1 MNSMMMKLRIA
12 VVAMTA
18 WLATTAYAQMGIL
31 YDSDSHIS
39 SSLVRSAYQDSRGML
54 WVATNNGLN
63 IYDGYDFYS
72 LYKTHGLNSNVVN
85 HVTEDEG
92 GHIYVCQANSIQV
105 IVNDKLLTVTEDGKT
120 KNCFVSHA
128 IRRKDGTIIYA
139 TSGLGLHRI
148 TGLTTSEQILSS
160 ERALDFT
167 RKLMED
173 KDGRLWAVTE
183 DNGVICIDHNN
194 RLTRYFDNIDLRGI
208 MSDICQDCN
217 GNIYAG
223 CNNHGVY
230 VKRKGE
236 KAFTLIPQTED
247 IPVTSLMPKNNKT
260 LMIGTNGQG
269 LKLLDI
275 QTGTVRNSTFYTY
288 KTNLSRTKVGS
299 ITRDKDGN
307 IWLGLFQKGLFVQMN
322 HKSQF
327 GYIGK
332 KMPQQNLI
340 GDECVMAVHQTADG
354 ILWVGT
360 DGGGLYALN
369 TDGGYRQE
377 KHFAPQGKSNSIPS
391 AVLCIAED
399 ENKRLWIGSYTKGCG
414 WVDTETG
421 EYHRLP
427 WSYGKATAVFEI
439 IADKK
444 GHLWIGTL
452 GDGLKMYDIATG
464 KTVSYKSRG
473 GTKQCLPNDYIMQMR
488 LSRNGKTLYIGTSM
502 GLAALDI
509 PSGSWTKTFGTNLML
524 ENNNVTGIKEDKKGR
539 LWIGG
544 DDSLFMIE
552 RKGKTQITSYTT
564 EQGLPSSSIADIQ
577 EDKTGKLWISTKKGL
592 CCLEPSTGAVTNY
605 YANDGLQSNEFCEGV
620 SLCLSDNRLLFGGMQ
635 GITVFTPED
644 ITPRQQKLDVVL
656 SAMEI
661 GSTIVRA
668 GMKSGNYVI
677 TDTIVAESSRFDLS
691 HQDNTVTLRLST
703 LTFKNQERTMFRY
716 SIDSGK
722 WSSLAEGTN
731 RLTLTHLTPG
741 TYNIR
746 IQATLNGAHSKVK
759 EITIVVH
766 HPWYFSWWAKT
777 IYLLIIIYV
786 CWWLYRNMKARQ
798 QDKLDLQKHIHAEE
812 MNDAKLR
819 FFIDLSHE
827 IRTPMTLITSPLGD
841 LMAEDN
847 DPHRN
852 AIYATIRRNA
862 ERILHIVNQIM
873 DMRKIDKGQMKMQM
887 QETDIVGFINEICS
901 LFAYTA
907 RNKGINLSF
916 MHDGIDKLSAWVDR
930 TALDKV
936 MMNLL
941 SNAMKYTP
949 NGKNVVIGLEHDSK
963 NMRIYVSNDGQQI
976 PEDQLEKIFM
986 RFYQAK
992 GSNTKPGTGVGLDL
1006 ARSLTEL
1013 QHGTIHAENVPGGC
1027 KFVIELPLGYAH
1039 LTKEEIMEKVQKQ
1052 ESSTAE
1058 TQNENDITSTG
1069 ENANGTLPEAPEEN
1083 AEQTGNTEKEENT
1096 GNADNTAN
1104 AEDTG
1109 KAPKKQV
1116 KPKLQTIV
1124 IAEDDDEIRQYIAQ
1138 TLSSTFRVLICAD
1151 GAEALPVV
1159 QKELPALVITDVMMP
1174 RMDGNELC
1182 TKIKSNIRTNHI
1194 PVIMLTAKAMDNDVL
1209 EGLET
1214 GADAYITKPFNMD
1227 ILKRTIINKIN
1238 SRRVMEKKFSGE
1250 ESQNDKVEKLEITTP
1265 DQKLMTKIM
1274 DVINANISNSD
1285 LSVDMI
1291 AQSVGLSRVHLHR
1304 KMKELTNQTPHDF
1317 IRNIRMQQAAKLLEE
1332 GNHNITEIVYKC
1344 GFSNTTSFST
1354 MFKKMYGQTPRDYMK
1369 DK

>member
-1 MNSMMMKLRIA
+1 MKLRIINSVIA
-12 VVAMTA
+12 LYMTMA
-18 WLATTAYAQMGIL
+18 AHAQMGIL

-85 HVTEDEG
+85 HVTEDKG

-105 IVNDKLLTVTEDGKT
+105 IVNDKLLTVTEGGKT
-120 KNCFVSHA
+120 RNCFVSHA

-139 TSGLGLHRI
+139 TSGLGLHQI
-148 TGLTTSEQILSS
+148 TGLTTSEQILSG

-183 DNGVICIDHNN
+183 DNGVICIDRNN

-236 KAFTLIPQTED
+236 KAFSLIPQTQD

-288 KTNLSRTKVGS
+288 KTNLNNTKVGS

-322 HKSQF
+322 HKSRF

-340 GDECVMAVHQTADG
+340 GDECVMAVHPTADG
-354 ILWVGT
+354 TLWVGT

-399 ENKRLWIGSYTKGCG
+399 ENRRLWIGSYTKGCG
-414 WVDTETG
+414 WVDTGTG

-524 ENNNVTGIKEDKKGR
+524 ENNNVTGIKEDRKGR
-539 LWIGG
+539 LWVGG

-552 RKGKTQITSYTT
+552 RKGETRITSYTT
-564 EQGLPSSSIADIQ
+564 AQGLPSSSIADIQ
-577 EDKTGKLWISTKKGL
+577 EDKTGKMWISTKKGL

-605 YANDGLQSNEFCEGV
+605 YANDGLQSNEFSDGV
-620 SLCLSDNRLLFGGMQ
+620 SLSLSDNRLLFGGMQ

-656 SAMEI
+656 SALEI

-691 HQDNTVTLRLST
+691 HKDNTVTLRLST

-716 SIDSGK
+716 SMDSGK

-746 IQATLNGAHSKVK
+746 IQATLNGAQSKVK

-798 QDKLDLQKHIHAEE
+798 QDKLDLQKHKHAEE

-841 LMAEDN
+841 LMSEDN

-852 AIYATIRRNA
+852 AIYATIKRNA

-887 QETDIVGFINEICS
+887 QETNIVGFINEICS

-949 NGKNVVIGLEHDSK
+949 NGKNVVIGLTKDNEK
-963 NMRIYVSNDGQQI
+963 FQIFVSNDGQQI
-976 PEDQLEKIFM
+976 AEDQLEKIFM

-1013 QHGTIHAENVPGGC
+1013 QHGTIHAENLPGGC
-1027 KFVIELPLGYAH
+1027 KFVVELPLGNSH
-1039 LTKEEIMEKVQKQ
+1039 LNSEELAVISEERPNVEQQ
-1052 ESSTAE
+1052 HVAAE
-1058 TQNENDITSTG
+1058 EETSEQQATPDTEAVTG
-1069 ENANGTLPEAPEEN
+1069 CGPTTLKN
-1083 AEQTGNTEKEENT
+1083 
-1096 GNADNTAN
+1096 
-1104 AEDTG
+1104 
-1109 KAPKKQV
+1109 
-1116 KPKLQTIV
+1116 KLQTIV
-1124 IAEDDDEIRQYIAQ
+1124 IAEDDDEIRQYVAQ
-1138 TLSSTFRVLICAD
+1138 SLESTFRVLAFTN
-1151 GAEALPVV
+1151 GAEALPVI
-1159 QKELPALVITDVMMP
+1159 QKELPAVVITDVMMP
-1174 RMDGNELC
+1174 CMDGNELC

-1250 ESQNDKVEKLEITTP
+1250 ESQSDKVENLEVTTP
-1265 DQKLMTKIM
+1265 DQKLMVKIM
-1274 DVINANISNSD
+1274 DVINHNISNSD

-1291 AQSVGLSRVHLHR
+1291 AQEVGLSRVHLHR

-1317 IRNIRMQQAAKLLEE
+1317 IRNIRMQQAAKLLDE

-1354 MFKKMYGQTPRDYMK
+1354 MFKKMYGQTPREYMQK
-1369 DK
+1369 K

>member
-1 MNSMMMKLRIA
+1 MKLRIINSVIA
-12 VVAMTA
+12 LCMTVA
-18 WLATTAYAQMGIL
+18 AYAQMGIL

-39 SSLVRSAYQDSRGML
+39 SSLVKSVYQDSRGML

-92 GHIYVCQANSIQV
+92 GHIYVCLANSIQV
-105 IVNDKLLTVTEDGKT
+105 IVNDKLLTVTEGGKAKT
-120 KNCFVSHA
+120 CFVSHA

-148 TGLTTSEQILSS
+148 TGLTTSEQILSG

-167 RKLMED
+167 RILMED
-173 KDGRLWAVTE
+173 KDGNLWAVTE
-183 DNGVICIDHNN
+183 DNGVICIDRNN

-208 MSDICQDCN
+208 MSDICQDGN

-223 CNNHGVY
+223 CYNHGVY

-236 KAFTLIPQTED
+236 KAFSLITQTQD

-288 KTNLSRTKVGS
+288 KTNLNNTKVGA
-299 ITRDKDGN
+299 ITQDKDGN

-322 HKSQF
+322 HKSRF

-340 GDECVMAVHQTADG
+340 GDECVMAVHQTGDG
-354 ILWVGT
+354 TLWVGT

-377 KHFAPQGKSNSIPS
+377 KHLVPQGKSNSIPS
-391 AVLCIAED
+391 TVLCIAED
-399 ENKRLWIGSYTKGCG
+399 ENRQLWIGSYTKGCG
-414 WVDTETG
+414 WVDTKTG

-488 LSRNGKTLYIGTSM
+488 LSRNGKILYIGTSM

-509 PSGSWTKTFGTNLML
+509 PSGSWTKTFGTNIML
-524 ENNNVTGIKEDKKGR
+524 ENNNVTSIKEDRNGR
-539 LWIGG
+539 LWVGG

-552 RKGKTQITSYTT
+552 RKGKTRIASYTT
-564 EQGLPSSSIADIQ
+564 AQGLPSSSIADIQ
-577 EDKTGKLWISTKKGL
+577 EDKTGKMWISTKKGL
-592 CCLEPSTGAVTNY
+592 CSLEPSTEAVTNY
-605 YANDGLQSNEFCEGV
+605 YANDGLQSNEFSEGV
-620 SLCLSDNRLLFGGMQ
+620 SLRLSDNRLLFGGMQ

-656 SAMEI
+656 SALEI

-677 TDTIVAESSRFDLS
+677 SDTIVSESSRFDLS
-691 HQDNTVTLRLST
+691 HQDNTVTMRLST
-703 LTFKNQERTMFRY
+703 LTFKNQERTVFRY
-716 SIDSGK
+716 SIDGDK
-722 WSSLAEGTN
+722 WSSLAGGTN

-746 IQATLNGAHSKVK
+746 IQATLNGAQSKVK

-798 QDKLDLQKHIHAEE
+798 QDKLDLQKHKHAEE

-841 LMAEDN
+841 LMAEDK

-887 QETDIVGFINEICS
+887 QETDMVGFINEICS

-949 NGKNVVIGLEHDSK
+949 NGKNVVIGLTKDNK
-963 NMRIYVSNDGQQI
+963 KFQIFVSNDGQQI
-976 PEDQLEKIFM
+976 AEDQLEKIFM

-1013 QHGTIHAENVPGGC
+1013 QHGTIHAENLPGGC
-1027 KFVIELPLGYAH
+1027 KFVVELPLGNSH
-1039 LTKEEIMEKVQKQ
+1039 LNSEELAVMSEEHHNVEQQHVAAEEKTSEQQ
-1052 ESSTAE
+1052 STADTE
-1058 TQNENDITSTG
+1058 AATG
-1069 ENANGTLPEAPEEN
+1069 CDPT
-1083 AEQTGNTEKEENT
+1083 T
-1096 GNADNTAN
+1096 
-1104 AEDTG
+1104 
-1109 KAPKKQV
+1109 PKN
-1116 KPKLQTIV
+1116 KLQTIV
-1124 IAEDDDEIRQYIAQ
+1124 IAEDDDEIRQYVAQ
-1138 TLSSTFRVLICAD
+1138 SLESTFRVLAFTN
-1151 GAEALPVV
+1151 GAEALPVI
-1159 QKELPALVITDVMMP
+1159 QKELPAVVITDVMMP
-1174 RMDGNELC
+1174 CMDGNELC

-1250 ESQNDKVEKLEITTP
+1250 ESQSDKVENLEVTTP
-1265 DQKLMTKIM
+1265 DQKLMVKIM
-1274 DVINANISNSD
+1274 DVINHNISNSD

-1291 AQSVGLSRVHLHR
+1291 AQEVGLSRVHLHR

-1317 IRNIRMQQAAKLLEE
+1317 IRNIRMQQAAKLLDE

-1354 MFKKMYGQTPRDYMK
+1354 MFKKMYGQTPREYMQK
-1369 DK
+1369 K

>member
-1 MNSMMMKLRIA
+1 MKLRIINSVIA
-12 VVAMTA
+12 LYMTMA
-18 WLATTAYAQMGIL
+18 AHAQMGIL

-39 SSLVRSAYQDSRGML
+39 SSLVRSTYQDSRGML

-85 HVTEDEG
+85 HVTEDSK

-105 IVNDKLLTVTEDGKT
+105 IVNDKLLTVTEGGKAKT
-120 KNCFVSHA
+120 CFVSHA

-139 TSGLGLHRI
+139 TSGLGLHQI
-148 TGLTTSEQILSS
+148 TGLTTSEQIFSG

-167 RKLMED
+167 RMLMED

-183 DNGVICIDHNN
+183 DNGVICIDRNN
-194 RLTRYFDNIDLRGI
+194 RLTRYFDNIDQRGI

-236 KAFTLIPQTED
+236 KAFSLIPQTED

-288 KTNLSRTKVGS
+288 KTNLSRTKVES

-322 HKSQF
+322 HKSRF

-340 GDECVMAVHQTADG
+340 GDECVMAVHPTADG
-354 ILWVGT
+354 TLWVGT

-399 ENKRLWIGSYTKGCG
+399 ENRRLWIGSYTKGCG
-414 WVDTETG
+414 WVDTGTG

-488 LSRNGKTLYIGTSM
+488 LSRNGKILYIGTSM

-524 ENNNVTGIKEDKKGR
+524 ENNNVTGIKEDRKGR
-539 LWIGG
+539 LWVGG

-552 RKGKTQITSYTT
+552 RKGKRITSYTT
-564 EQGLPSSSIADIQ
+564 AQGLPSSSIADIQ
-577 EDKTGKLWISTKKGL
+577 EDKTGKMWISTKKGL

-605 YANDGLQSNEFCEGV
+605 YANDGLQSNEFSDGV
-620 SLCLSDNRLLFGGMQ
+620 SLSLSDNRLLFGGMQ

-644 ITPRQQKLDVVL
+644 ITPRQQKLNVVL
-656 SAMEI
+656 SALEI

-703 LTFKNQERTMFRY
+703 LTFKNQERTVFRY
-716 SIDSGK
+716 SIDSGE

-746 IQATLNGAHSKVK
+746 IQATLNGAQSKVK

-887 QETDIVGFINEICS
+887 QETDMVGFINEICS

-949 NGKNVVIGLEHDSK
+949 NGKNVVIGLTKDNEK
-963 NMRIYVSNDGQQI
+963 FQIFVSNDGQQI
-976 PEDQLEKIFM
+976 AEDQLEKIFM

-1013 QHGTIHAENVPGGC
+1013 QHGTIHAENLPGGC
-1027 KFVIELPLGYAH
+1027 KFVVELPLGNSH
-1039 LTKEEIMEKVQKQ
+1039 LNSEEISVECGVRNEECEMRNEECEMRNEELGVNGDGAAY
-1052 ESSTAE
+1052 STLN
-1058 TQNENDITSTG
+1058 TPHSTLK
-1069 ENANGTLPEAPEEN
+1069 N
-1083 AEQTGNTEKEENT
+1083 
-1096 GNADNTAN
+1096 
-1104 AEDTG
+1104 
-1109 KAPKKQV
+1109 
-1116 KPKLQTIV
+1116 KLQTIV
-1124 IAEDDDEIRQYIAQ
+1124 IAEDDDEIRQYVAQ
-1138 TLSSTFRVLICAD
+1138 SLESTFRVLAFTN
-1151 GAEALPVV
+1151 GAEALPVI
-1159 QKELPALVITDVMMP
+1159 QKELPAVVITDVMMP
-1174 RMDGNELC
+1174 CMDGNELC

-1250 ESQNDKVEKLEITTP
+1250 ESQSDKVENLEVTTP
-1265 DQKLMTKIM
+1265 DQKLMVKIM
-1274 DVINANISNSD
+1274 DVINHNISNSD

-1291 AQSVGLSRVHLHR
+1291 AQEVGLSRVHLHR

-1317 IRNIRMQQAAKLLEE
+1317 IRNIRMQQAAKLLDE

-1354 MFKKMYGQTPRDYMK
+1354 MFKKMYGQTPREYMQK
-1369 DK
+1369 K

>member
-1 MNSMMMKLRIA
+1 MIKLRIINSVIA
-12 VVAMTA
+12 LCMTVAA
-18 WLATTAYAQMGIL
+18 HAQMGIL

-39 SSLVRSAYQDSRGML
+39 SSLVKSVYQDSRGML

-85 HVTEDEG
+85 HVTEDKG
-92 GHIYVCQANSIQV
+92 GHIYVCLANSIQV
-105 IVNDKLLTVTEDGKT
+105 IVNDKLQTVTEGGKT

-139 TSGLGLHRI
+139 TSGLGLHQI
-148 TGLTTSEQILSS
+148 TGLTTSEQILSG

-173 KDGRLWAVTE
+173 KDGNLWAVTE
-183 DNGVICIDHNN
+183 DNGVICIDRNN

-217 GNIYAG
+217 GNIYVG

-288 KTNLSRTKVGS
+288 KTNLSRTKVES

-322 HKSQF
+322 QKSRF

-340 GDECVMAVHQTADG
+340 GDECVMAVHQTGDG
-354 ILWVGT
+354 MLWVGT
-360 DGGGLYALN
+360 DGGGLYALS

-391 AVLCIAED
+391 DVLCIAED
-399 ENKRLWIGSYTKGCG
+399 ENRRLWIGSYTKGCG
-414 WVDTETG
+414 WVDTRTG

-427 WSYGKATAVFEI
+427 WSYGKATGVFEI

-464 KTVSYKSRG
+464 KTVSHKSRG

-509 PSGSWTKTFGTNLML
+509 PSGSWTKVFGTNLML
-524 ENNNVTGIKEDKKGR
+524 ENNNVRGIKEDRKGR
-539 LWIGG
+539 LWVGC
-544 DDSLFMIE
+544 DDALYLIE
-552 RKGKTQITSYTT
+552 RNGKTRTTSYTT

-592 CCLEPSTGAVTNY
+592 CCLDPATGAVTNF

-620 SLCLSDNRLLFGGMQ
+620 SLSLSDNRLLFGGIQ

-644 ITPRQQKLDVVL
+644 ITARQQKLDVVL
-656 SAMEI
+656 SALEI

-703 LTFKNQERTMFRY
+703 LTFKNQERTIFRY

-746 IQATLNGAHSKVK
+746 IQATLNGAQSKVK

-798 QDKLDLQKHIHAEE
+798 QDKLDLQKHKHAEE

-852 AIYATIRRNA
+852 AIYATIKRNA

-887 QETDIVGFINEICS
+887 QETDMVGFINEICS

-949 NGKNVVIGLEHDSK
+949 NGKNVVIGLTKDNEK
-963 NMRIYVSNDGQQI
+963 FQIFVSNDGQQI
-976 PEDQLEKIFM
+976 AEDQLEKIFM

-1013 QHGTIHAENVPGGC
+1013 QHGTIHAENLPGGC
-1027 KFVIELPLGYAH
+1027 KFVVELPLGNSH
-1039 LTKEEIMEKVQKQ
+1039 LNSEEISVECGVRNEECEMRNEECGVRN
-1052 ESSTAE
+1052 EECEMRNTPHST
-1058 TQNENDITSTG
+1058 
-1069 ENANGTLPEAPEEN
+1069 
-1083 AEQTGNTEKEENT
+1083 
-1096 GNADNTAN
+1096 
-1104 AEDTG
+1104 
-1109 KAPKKQV
+1109 PKN
-1116 KPKLQTIV
+1116 KLQTIV
-1124 IAEDDDEIRQYIAQ
+1124 IAEDDDEIRKYVTQS
-1138 TLSSTFRVLICAD
+1138 LESTFRVLAFTN
-1151 GAEALPVV
+1151 GAEALPVI
-1159 QKELPALVITDVMMP
+1159 QKELPAVVITDVMMP
-1174 RMDGNELC
+1174 QMDGNELC

-1214 GADAYITKPFNMD
+1214 GTDAYITKPFNMD

-1250 ESQNDKVEKLEITTP
+1250 ESQSDKVEKLEVTTP
-1265 DQKLMTKIM
+1265 DQKLMVKIM
-1274 DVINANISNSD
+1274 DVINHNISNSD

-1291 AQSVGLSRVHLHR
+1291 AQEVGLSRVHLHR

-1317 IRNIRMQQAAKLLEE
+1317 IRNIRMQQAAKLLDE
-1332 GNHNITEIVYKC
+1332 GSHNITEIVYKC

-1354 MFKKMYGQTPRDYMK
+1354 MFKKMYGQTPREYMQK
-1369 DK
+1369 K

>member
-1 MNSMMMKLRIA
+1 MKLRIINSVIA
-12 VVAMTA
+12 LYMTMA
-18 WLATTAYAQMGIL
+18 AHAQMGIL

-105 IVNDKLLTVTEDGKT
+105 IVNDKLLTVTEGGKT

-139 TSGLGLHRI
+139 TSGLGLHQI
-148 TGLTTSEQILSS
+148 TGLTTSEQILSG

-183 DNGVICIDHNN
+183 DNGVICIDRNN

-236 KAFTLIPQTED
+236 KAFSLIPQTQD

-288 KTNLSRTKVGS
+288 KTNLNNTKVGS

-322 HKSQF
+322 HKSRF

-340 GDECVMAVHQTADG
+340 GDECVMAVHPTADG
-354 ILWVGT
+354 TLWVGT

-399 ENKRLWIGSYTKGCG
+399 ENRRLWIGSYTKGCG
-414 WVDTETG
+414 WVDTGTG

-488 LSRNGKTLYIGTSM
+488 LSRNGKILYIGTSM

-524 ENNNVTGIKEDKKGR
+524 ENNNVTGIKEDRKGR
-539 LWIGG
+539 LWVGG

-552 RKGKTQITSYTT
+552 RKGETRITSYTT
-564 EQGLPSSSIADIQ
+564 AQGLPSSSIADIQ
-577 EDKTGKLWISTKKGL
+577 EDKTGKMWISTKKGL

-605 YANDGLQSNEFCEGV
+605 YANDGLQSNEFSDGV
-620 SLCLSDNRLLFGGMQ
+620 SLSLSDNRLLFGGMQ

-656 SAMEI
+656 SALEI

-746 IQATLNGAHSKVK
+746 IQATLNGAQSKVK

-798 QDKLDLQKHIHAEE
+798 QDKLDLQKHKHAEE

-841 LMAEDN
+841 LMSEDN

-852 AIYATIRRNA
+852 AIYATIKRNA

-887 QETDIVGFINEICS
+887 QETNIVGFINEICS

-949 NGKNVVIGLEHDSK
+949 NGKNVVIGLTKDNEK
-963 NMRIYVSNDGQQI
+963 FQIFVSNDGQQI
-976 PEDQLEKIFM
+976 AEDQLEKIFM

-1013 QHGTIHAENVPGGC
+1013 QHGTIHAENLPGGC
-1027 KFVIELPLGYAH
+1027 KFVVELPLGNSH
-1039 LTKEEIMEKVQKQ
+1039 LNSEELAVISEERPNVEQQ
-1052 ESSTAE
+1052 HVAAE
-1058 TQNENDITSTG
+1058 EETSEQQATPDTEAVTG
-1069 ENANGTLPEAPEEN
+1069 CGPTTLKN
-1083 AEQTGNTEKEENT
+1083 
-1096 GNADNTAN
+1096 
-1104 AEDTG
+1104 
-1109 KAPKKQV
+1109 
-1116 KPKLQTIV
+1116 KLQTIV
-1124 IAEDDDEIRQYIAQ
+1124 IAEDDDEIRQYVAQ
-1138 TLSSTFRVLICAD
+1138 SLESTFRVLAFTN
-1151 GAEALPVV
+1151 GAEALPVI
-1159 QKELPALVITDVMMP
+1159 QKELPAVVITDVMMP
-1174 RMDGNELC
+1174 CMDGNELC

-1250 ESQNDKVEKLEITTP
+1250 ESQSDKVENLEVTTP
-1265 DQKLMTKIM
+1265 DQKLMVKIM
-1274 DVINANISNSD
+1274 DVINHNISNSD

-1291 AQSVGLSRVHLHR
+1291 AQEVGLSRVHLHR

-1317 IRNIRMQQAAKLLEE
+1317 IRNIRMQQAAKLLDE

-1354 MFKKMYGQTPRDYMK
+1354 MFKKMYGQTPREYMQK
-1369 DK
+1369 K

>member
-1 MNSMMMKLRIA
+1 
-12 VVAMTA
+12 MTMA
-18 WLATTAYAQMGIL
+18 AHAQMGIL

-92 GHIYVCQANSIQV
+92 GHIYVCLANSIQV
-105 IVNDKLLTVTEDGKT
+105 IVNDKLLTVTEGGKAKT
-120 KNCFVSHA
+120 CFVSHA

-148 TGLTTSEQILSS
+148 TGLTTSEQILSG

-183 DNGVICIDHNN
+183 DNGVICIDRNN

-236 KAFTLIPQTED
+236 KAFTLIPQTQD

-288 KTNLSRTKVGS
+288 KTNLSNTKVGS

-322 HKSQF
+322 HKSRF

-354 ILWVGT
+354 ALWVGT
-360 DGGGLYALN
+360 DGGGLYALG

-391 AVLCIAED
+391 DVLCIAED
-399 ENKRLWIGSYTKGCG
+399 ENRRLWVGSYTKGCG

-427 WSYGKATAVFEI
+427 WSYGKATGVFEI

-473 GTKQCLPNDYIMQMR
+473 GTSNCLPNDYIMQMR

-509 PSGSWTKTFGTNLML
+509 PSGSWTKTFGTNILL
-524 ENNNVTGIKEDKKGR
+524 ENNNVRGIKEDRKGR
-539 LWIGG
+539 LWVGC

-552 RKGKTQITSYTT
+552 RKGKTRITSYTT
-564 EQGLPSSSIADIQ
+564 AQGLPSSSIADIQ
-577 EDKTGKLWISTKKGL
+577 EDKTGKMWISTKKGL
-592 CCLEPSTGAVTNY
+592 CCLEPSTGTVTNY
-605 YANDGLQSNEFCEGV
+605 YANDGLQSNEFSEGV
-620 SLCLSDNRLLFGGMQ
+620 SLRLSDNRLLFGGMQ

-656 SAMEI
+656 SALEI

-746 IQATLNGAHSKVK
+746 IQATLNGAQSKVK

-798 QDKLDLQKHIHAEE
+798 QDKLDLQKHKHAEE

-841 LMAEDN
+841 LMAEDK

-887 QETDIVGFINEICS
+887 QETDMVGFINEICS

-949 NGKNVVIGLEHDSK
+949 NGKNVVIGLTKDNEK
-963 NMRIYVSNDGQQI
+963 FQIFVSNDGQQI
-976 PEDQLEKIFM
+976 AEDQLEKIFM

-1013 QHGTIHAENVPGGC
+1013 QHGTIHAENLPGGC
-1027 KFVIELPLGYAH
+1027 KFVVELPLGNSH
-1039 LTKEEIMEKVQKQ
+1039 LNSEELAVMSEEHHNVEQQHVAAEEK
-1052 ESSTAE
+1052 
-1058 TQNENDITSTG
+1058 TSEQQATPDTEAVTG
-1069 ENANGTLPEAPEEN
+1069 CGPTTLKN
-1083 AEQTGNTEKEENT
+1083 
-1096 GNADNTAN
+1096 
-1104 AEDTG
+1104 
-1109 KAPKKQV
+1109 
-1116 KPKLQTIV
+1116 KLQTIV
-1124 IAEDDDEIRQYIAQ
+1124 IAEDDDEIRQYVAQ
-1138 TLSSTFRVLICAD
+1138 SLESTFRVLAFTN
-1151 GAEALPVV
+1151 GAEALPVI
-1159 QKELPALVITDVMMP
+1159 QKELPAVVITDVMMP
-1174 RMDGNELC
+1174 CMDGNELC

-1250 ESQNDKVEKLEITTP
+1250 ESQSDKVENLEVTTP
-1265 DQKLMTKIM
+1265 DQKLMVKIM
-1274 DVINANISNSD
+1274 DVINHNISNSD

-1291 AQSVGLSRVHLHR
+1291 AQEVGLSRVHLHR

-1317 IRNIRMQQAAKLLEE
+1317 IRNIRMQQAAKLLDE

-1354 MFKKMYGQTPRDYMK
+1354 MFKKMYGQTPREYMQK
-1369 DK
+1369 K

>member
-1 MNSMMMKLRIA
+1 MKLRIINSVIA
-12 VVAMTA
+12 LYMTMA
-18 WLATTAYAQMGIL
+18 AHAQMGIL

-85 HVTEDEG
+85 HVTEDKG

-105 IVNDKLLTVTEDGKT
+105 IVNDKLLTVTEGGKT
-120 KNCFVSHA
+120 RNCFVSHA

-139 TSGLGLHRI
+139 TSGLGLHQI
-148 TGLTTSEQILSS
+148 TGLTTSEQILSG

-183 DNGVICIDHNN
+183 DNGVICIDRNN

-236 KAFTLIPQTED
+236 KAFSLIPQTQD

-288 KTNLSRTKVGS
+288 KTNLNNTKVGS

-322 HKSQF
+322 HKSRF

-340 GDECVMAVHQTADG
+340 GDECVMAVHPTADG
-354 ILWVGT
+354 TLWVGT

-399 ENKRLWIGSYTKGCG
+399 ENRRLWIGSYTKGCG
-414 WVDTETG
+414 WVDTGTG

-524 ENNNVTGIKEDKKGR
+524 ENNNVTGIKEDRKGR
-539 LWIGG
+539 LWVGG

-552 RKGKTQITSYTT
+552 RKGETRITSYTT
-564 EQGLPSSSIADIQ
+564 AQGLPSSSIADIQ
-577 EDKTGKLWISTKKGL
+577 EDKTGKMWISTKKGL

-605 YANDGLQSNEFCEGV
+605 YANDGLQSNEFSDGV
-620 SLCLSDNRLLFGGMQ
+620 SLSLSDNRLLFGGMQ

-656 SAMEI
+656 SALEI

-746 IQATLNGAHSKVK
+746 IQATLNGAQSKVK

-798 QDKLDLQKHIHAEE
+798 QDKLDLQKHKHAEE

-841 LMAEDN
+841 LMSEDN

-852 AIYATIRRNA
+852 AIYATIKRNA

-887 QETDIVGFINEICS
+887 QETNIVGFINEICS

-949 NGKNVVIGLEHDSK
+949 NGKNVVIGLTKDNEK
-963 NMRIYVSNDGQQI
+963 FQIFVSNDGQQI
-976 PEDQLEKIFM
+976 AEDQLEKIFM

-1013 QHGTIHAENVPGGC
+1013 QHGTIHAENLPGGC
-1027 KFVIELPLGYAH
+1027 KFVVELPLGNSH
-1039 LTKEEIMEKVQKQ
+1039 LNSEELAVISEERPNVEQQHVAAEEETSEQQATPDTEAVTGCGPTTK
-1052 ESSTAE
+1052 
-1058 TQNENDITSTG
+1058 N
-1069 ENANGTLPEAPEEN
+1069 
-1083 AEQTGNTEKEENT
+1083 
-1096 GNADNTAN
+1096 
-1104 AEDTG
+1104 
-1109 KAPKKQV
+1109 
-1116 KPKLQTIV
+1116 KLQTIV
-1124 IAEDDDEIRQYIAQ
+1124 IAEDDDEIRQYVAQ
-1138 TLSSTFRVLICAD
+1138 SLESTFRVLAFTN
-1151 GAEALPVV
+1151 GAEALPVI
-1159 QKELPALVITDVMMP
+1159 QKELPAVVITDVMMP
-1174 RMDGNELC
+1174 CMDGNELC

-1250 ESQNDKVEKLEITTP
+1250 ESQSDKVENLEVTTP
-1265 DQKLMTKIM
+1265 DQKLMVKIM
-1274 DVINANISNSD
+1274 DVINHNISNSD

-1291 AQSVGLSRVHLHR
+1291 AQEVGLSRVHLHR

-1317 IRNIRMQQAAKLLEE
+1317 IRNIRMQQAAKLLDE

-1354 MFKKMYGQTPRDYMK
+1354 MFKKMYGQTPREYMQK
-1369 DK
+1369 K

>member
-1 MNSMMMKLRIA
+1 MIKLRIINSVIA
-12 VVAMTA
+12 LCMTVAA
-18 WLATTAYAQMGIL
+18 HAQMGIL

-105 IVNDKLLTVTEDGKT
+105 IVNDKLLTVTEGGKAKT
-120 KNCFVSHA
+120 CFVSHA

-148 TGLTTSEQILSS
+148 TGLTTSEQILSG

-183 DNGVICIDHNN
+183 DNGVICIDRNN

-236 KAFTLIPQTED
+236 KAFTLIPQTQD

-288 KTNLSRTKVGS
+288 KTNLSNTKVGS

-322 HKSQF
+322 HKSRF

-354 ILWVGT
+354 ALWVGT
-360 DGGGLYALN
+360 DGGGLYALG

-391 AVLCIAED
+391 DVLCIAED
-399 ENKRLWIGSYTKGCG
+399 ENRRLWVGSYTKGCG

-427 WSYGKATAVFEI
+427 WSYGKATGVFEI

-464 KTVSYKSRG
+464 KTASYKSRG
-473 GTKQCLPNDYIMQMR
+473 GTSNCLPNDYIMQMR

-509 PSGSWTKTFGTNLML
+509 PSGSWTKTFGTNILL
-524 ENNNVTGIKEDKKGR
+524 ENNNVRGIKEDRKGR
-539 LWIGG
+539 LWVGC

-552 RKGKTQITSYTT
+552 RKGKTRITSYTT
-564 EQGLPSSSIADIQ
+564 AQGLPSSSIADIQ
-577 EDKTGKLWISTKKGL
+577 EDKTGKMWISTKKGL
-592 CCLEPSTGAVTNY
+592 CCLEPSTGTVTNY
-605 YANDGLQSNEFCEGV
+605 YANDGLQSNEFSEGV
-620 SLCLSDNRLLFGGMQ
+620 SLRLSDNRLLFGGMQ

-656 SAMEI
+656 SALEI

-677 TDTIVAESSRFDLS
+677 SDTIVSESSRFDLS

-703 LTFKNQERTMFRY
+703 LTFKNQERTVFRY
-716 SIDSGK
+716 SIDGDK
-722 WSSLAEGTN
+722 WSSLAGGTN

-746 IQATLNGAHSKVK
+746 IQATLNGAQSKVK
-759 EITIVVH
+759 KITIVVH

-798 QDKLDLQKHIHAEE
+798 QDKLDLQKHKHAEE

-841 LMAEDN
+841 LMSEDT

-852 AIYATIRRNA
+852 AIYATIKRNA

-887 QETDIVGFINEICS
+887 QETDMVGFINEICS

-949 NGKNVVIGLEHDSK
+949 NGKNVVIGLTKDNK
-963 NMRIYVSNDGQQI
+963 KFQIFVSNDGQQI
-976 PEDQLEKIFM
+976 AEDQLEKIFM

-1013 QHGTIHAENVPGGC
+1013 QHGTIHAENLPGGC
-1027 KFVIELPLGYAH
+1027 KFVVELPLGNSH
-1039 LTKEEIMEKVQKQ
+1039 LNSEELAVMSEEHHNVEQQHVAAEEKTSEQQ
-1052 ESSTAE
+1052 STADTE
-1058 TQNENDITSTG
+1058 AATG
-1069 ENANGTLPEAPEEN
+1069 CDPT
-1083 AEQTGNTEKEENT
+1083 T
-1096 GNADNTAN
+1096 
-1104 AEDTG
+1104 
-1109 KAPKKQV
+1109 PKN
-1116 KPKLQTIV
+1116 KLQTIV
-1124 IAEDDDEIRQYIAQ
+1124 IAEDDDEIRQYVAQ
-1138 TLSSTFRVLICAD
+1138 SLESTFRVLAFTN
-1151 GAEALPVV
+1151 GAEALPVI
-1159 QKELPALVITDVMMP
+1159 QKELPAVVITDVMMP
-1174 RMDGNELC
+1174 CMDGNELC

-1250 ESQNDKVEKLEITTP
+1250 ESQSDKVENLEVTTP
-1265 DQKLMTKIM
+1265 DQKLMVKIM
-1274 DVINANISNSD
+1274 DVINHNISNSD

-1291 AQSVGLSRVHLHR
+1291 AQEVGLSRVHLHR

-1317 IRNIRMQQAAKLLEE
+1317 IRNIRMQQAAKLLDE

-1354 MFKKMYGQTPRDYMK
+1354 MFKKMYGQTPREYMQK
-1369 DK
+1369 K

>member
-1 MNSMMMKLRIA
+1 MIKLRIINSVIA
-12 VVAMTA
+12 LCMTVAA
-18 WLATTAYAQMGIL
+18 HAQMGIL

-105 IVNDKLLTVTEDGKT
+105 IVNDKLLTVTEGGKAKT
-120 KNCFVSHA
+120 CFVSHA

-148 TGLTTSEQILSS
+148 TGLTTSEQILSG

-183 DNGVICIDHNN
+183 DNGVICIDRNN

-236 KAFTLIPQTED
+236 KAFTLIPQTQD

-288 KTNLSRTKVGS
+288 KTNLSNTKVGS

-322 HKSQF
+322 HKSRF

-354 ILWVGT
+354 ALWVGT
-360 DGGGLYALN
+360 DGGGLYALG

-391 AVLCIAED
+391 DVLCIAED
-399 ENKRLWIGSYTKGCG
+399 ENRRLWVGSYTKGCG

-427 WSYGKATAVFEI
+427 WSYGKATGVFEI

-464 KTVSYKSRG
+464 KTASYKSRG
-473 GTKQCLPNDYIMQMR
+473 GTSNCLPNDYIMQMR

-509 PSGSWTKTFGTNLML
+509 PSGSWTKTFGTNILL
-524 ENNNVTGIKEDKKGR
+524 ENNNVRGIKEDRKGR
-539 LWIGG
+539 LWVGC

-552 RKGKTQITSYTT
+552 RKGKTRITSYTT
-564 EQGLPSSSIADIQ
+564 AQGLPSSSIADIQ
-577 EDKTGKLWISTKKGL
+577 EDKTGKMWISTKKGL
-592 CCLEPSTGAVTNY
+592 CCLEPSTGTVTNY
-605 YANDGLQSNEFCEGV
+605 YANDGLQSNEFSEGV
-620 SLCLSDNRLLFGGMQ
+620 SLRLSDNRLLFGGMQ

-656 SAMEI
+656 SALEI

-677 TDTIVAESSRFDLS
+677 SDTIVSESSRFDLS

-703 LTFKNQERTMFRY
+703 LTFKNQERTVFRY
-716 SIDSGK
+716 SIDGDK
-722 WSSLAEGTN
+722 WSSLAGGTN

-746 IQATLNGAHSKVK
+746 IQATLNGAQSKVK
-759 EITIVVH
+759 KITIVVH

-798 QDKLDLQKHIHAEE
+798 QDKLDLQKHKHAEE

-841 LMAEDN
+841 LMSEDT

-852 AIYATIRRNA
+852 AIYATIKRNA

-887 QETDIVGFINEICS
+887 QETDMVGFINEICS

-949 NGKNVVIGLEHDSK
+949 NGKNVVIGLTKDNK
-963 NMRIYVSNDGQQI
+963 KFQIFVSNDGQQI
-976 PEDQLEKIFM
+976 AEDQLEKIFM

-1013 QHGTIHAENVPGGC
+1013 QHGTIHAENLPGGC
-1027 KFVIELPLGYAH
+1027 KFVVELPLGNSH
-1039 LTKEEIMEKVQKQ
+1039 LNSEELAVMSEEHHNVEQQHVAAEEKTSEQQ
-1052 ESSTAE
+1052 STADTE
-1058 TQNENDITSTG
+1058 AATG
-1069 ENANGTLPEAPEEN
+1069 CDPT
-1083 AEQTGNTEKEENT
+1083 T
-1096 GNADNTAN
+1096 
-1104 AEDTG
+1104 
-1109 KAPKKQV
+1109 PKN
-1116 KPKLQTIV
+1116 KLQTIV
-1124 IAEDDDEIRQYIAQ
+1124 IAEDDDEIRQYVAQ
-1138 TLSSTFRVLICAD
+1138 SLESTFRVLAFTN
-1151 GAEALPVV
+1151 GAEALPVI
-1159 QKELPALVITDVMMP
+1159 QKELPAVVITDVMMP
-1174 RMDGNELC
+1174 CMDGNELC

-1250 ESQNDKVEKLEITTP
+1250 ESQSDKVENLEVTTP
-1265 DQKLMTKIM
+1265 DQKLMVKIM
-1274 DVINANISNSD
+1274 DVINHNISNSD

-1291 AQSVGLSRVHLHR
+1291 AQEVGLSRVHLHR

-1317 IRNIRMQQAAKLLEE
+1317 IRNIRMQQAAKLLDE

-1354 MFKKMYGQTPRDYMK
+1354 MFKKMYGQTPREYIQK
-1369 DK
+1369 K

>member
-1 MNSMMMKLRIA
+1 MKLRIINSVIA
-12 VVAMTA
+12 LYMTMA
-18 WLATTAYAQMGIL
+18 AHAQMGIL

-85 HVTEDEG
+85 HVTEDKG

-105 IVNDKLLTVTEDGKT
+105 IVNDKLLTVTEGGKT
-120 KNCFVSHA
+120 RNCFVSHA

-139 TSGLGLHRI
+139 TSGLGLHQI
-148 TGLTTSEQILSS
+148 TGLTTSEQILSG

-183 DNGVICIDHNN
+183 DNGVICIDRNN

-236 KAFTLIPQTED
+236 KAFSLIPQTQD

-275 QTGTVRNSTFYTY
+275 QTETVRNSTFYTY
-288 KTNLSRTKVGS
+288 KTNLNNTKVGS

-322 HKSQF
+322 HKSRF

-340 GDECVMAVHQTADG
+340 GDECVMAVHPTADG
-354 ILWVGT
+354 TLWVGT

-399 ENKRLWIGSYTKGCG
+399 ENRRLWIGSYTKGCG
-414 WVDTETG
+414 WVDTGTG

-427 WSYGKATAVFEI
+427 WSYGKATTVFEI

-524 ENNNVTGIKEDKKGR
+524 ENNNVTGIKEDRKGR
-539 LWIGG
+539 LWVGG

-552 RKGKTQITSYTT
+552 RKGETRITSYTT
-564 EQGLPSSSIADIQ
+564 AQGLPSSSIADIQ
-577 EDKTGKLWISTKKGL
+577 EDKTGKMWISTKKGL

-605 YANDGLQSNEFCEGV
+605 YANDGLQSNEFSDGV
-620 SLCLSDNRLLFGGMQ
+620 SLSLSDNRLLFGGMQ

-656 SAMEI
+656 SALEI

-746 IQATLNGAHSKVK
+746 IQATLNGAQSKVK

-798 QDKLDLQKHIHAEE
+798 QDKLDLQKHKHAEE
-812 MNDAKLR
+812 TNDAKLR

-841 LMAEDN
+841 LMSEDN

-852 AIYATIRRNA
+852 AIYATIKRNA

-887 QETDIVGFINEICS
+887 QETNIVGFINEICS

-949 NGKNVVIGLEHDSK
+949 NGKNVVIGLTKDNEK
-963 NMRIYVSNDGQQI
+963 FQIFVSNDGQQI
-976 PEDQLEKIFM
+976 AEDQLEKIFM

-1013 QHGTIHAENVPGGC
+1013 QHGTIHAENLPGGC
-1027 KFVIELPLGYAH
+1027 KFVVELPLGNSH
-1039 LTKEEIMEKVQKQ
+1039 LNSEELAVMSEEHHNVEQQHVAAEEKTSEQQ
-1052 ESSTAE
+1052 STADTE
-1058 TQNENDITSTG
+1058 AATG
-1069 ENANGTLPEAPEEN
+1069 CDPT
-1083 AEQTGNTEKEENT
+1083 T
-1096 GNADNTAN
+1096 
-1104 AEDTG
+1104 
-1109 KAPKKQV
+1109 PKN
-1116 KPKLQTIV
+1116 KLQTIV
-1124 IAEDDDEIRQYIAQ
+1124 IAEDDDEIRQYVAQ
-1138 TLSSTFRVLICAD
+1138 SLESTFRVLAFTN
-1151 GAEALPVV
+1151 GAEALPVI
-1159 QKELPALVITDVMMP
+1159 QKELPAVVITDVMMP
-1174 RMDGNELC
+1174 CMDGNELC

-1250 ESQNDKVEKLEITTP
+1250 ESQSDKVENLEVTTP
-1265 DQKLMTKIM
+1265 DQKLMVKIM
-1274 DVINANISNSD
+1274 DVINHNISNSD

-1291 AQSVGLSRVHLHR
+1291 AQEVGLSRVHLHR

-1317 IRNIRMQQAAKLLEE
+1317 IRNIRMQQAAKLLDE

-1354 MFKKMYGQTPRDYMK
+1354 MFKKMYGQTPREYMQK
-1369 DK
+1369 K

>member
-1 MNSMMMKLRIA
+1 MKLRIINSVIA
-12 VVAMTA
+12 LYMTMA
-18 WLATTAYAQMGIL
+18 AHAQMGIL

-105 IVNDKLLTVTEDGKT
+105 IVNDKLLTVTEGGKT

-139 TSGLGLHRI
+139 TSGLGLHQI
-148 TGLTTSEQILSS
+148 TGLTTSEQILSG

-183 DNGVICIDHNN
+183 DNGVICIDRNN

-236 KAFTLIPQTED
+236 KAFSLIPQTQG

-288 KTNLSRTKVGS
+288 KTNLSNTKVGS

-322 HKSQF
+322 HKSRF

-340 GDECVMAVHQTADG
+340 GDECVMAVHKTADG
-354 ILWVGT
+354 TLWVGT

-399 ENKRLWIGSYTKGCG
+399 ENRRLWIGSYTKGCG
-414 WVDTETG
+414 WVDTGTG

-524 ENNNVTGIKEDKKGR
+524 ENNNVTGIKEDRKGR
-539 LWIGG
+539 LWVGG

-552 RKGKTQITSYTT
+552 RKGETRITSYTT
-564 EQGLPSSSIADIQ
+564 AQGLPSSSIADIQ
-577 EDKTGKLWISTKKGL
+577 EDKTGKMWISTKKGL

-605 YANDGLQSNEFCEGV
+605 YANDGLQSNEFSDGV
-620 SLCLSDNRLLFGGMQ
+620 SLSLSDNRLLFGGMQ

-656 SAMEI
+656 SALEI

-746 IQATLNGAHSKVK
+746 IQATLNGAQSKVK

-798 QDKLDLQKHIHAEE
+798 QDKLDLQKHKHAEE

-841 LMAEDN
+841 LMSEDN

-852 AIYATIRRNA
+852 AIYATIKRNA

-949 NGKNVVIGLEHDSK
+949 NGKNVVIGLTKDNK
-963 NMRIYVSNDGQQI
+963 KFQIFVSNDGQQI
-976 PEDQLEKIFM
+976 AEDQLEKIFM

-1013 QHGTIHAENVPGGC
+1013 QHGTIHAENLPGGC
-1027 KFVIELPLGYAH
+1027 KFVVELPLGNSH
-1039 LTKEEIMEKVQKQ
+1039 LNSEELAVMSEEHHNVEQQHVAAEEKTSEQQ
-1052 ESSTAE
+1052 STADTE
-1058 TQNENDITSTG
+1058 AATG
-1069 ENANGTLPEAPEEN
+1069 CDPT
-1083 AEQTGNTEKEENT
+1083 T
-1096 GNADNTAN
+1096 
-1104 AEDTG
+1104 
-1109 KAPKKQV
+1109 PKN
-1116 KPKLQTIV
+1116 KLQTIV
-1124 IAEDDDEIRQYIAQ
+1124 IAEDDDEIRQYVAQ
-1138 TLSSTFRVLICAD
+1138 SLESTFRVLAFTN
-1151 GAEALPVV
+1151 GAEALPVI
-1159 QKELPALVITDVMMP
+1159 QKELPAVVITDVMMP
-1174 RMDGNELC
+1174 CMDGNELC

-1250 ESQNDKVEKLEITTP
+1250 ESQSDKVENLEVTTP
-1265 DQKLMTKIM
+1265 DQKLMVKIM
-1274 DVINANISNSD
+1274 DVINHNISNSD

-1291 AQSVGLSRVHLHR
+1291 AQEVGLSRVHLHR

-1317 IRNIRMQQAAKLLEE
+1317 IRNIRMQQAAKLLDE

-1354 MFKKMYGQTPRDYMK
+1354 MFKKMYGQTPREYMQK
-1369 DK
+1369 K

>member
-1 MNSMMMKLRIA
+1 MKLRIINSVIA
-12 VVAMTA
+12 LYMTMA
-18 WLATTAYAQMGIL
+18 AHAQMGIL

-92 GHIYVCQANSIQV
+92 GHIYVCLANSIQV
-105 IVNDKLLTVTEDGKT
+105 IVNDKLLTVTEGGKT
-120 KNCFVSHA
+120 RNCFVSHA

-139 TSGLGLHRI
+139 TSGLGLHQI
-148 TGLTTSEQILSS
+148 TGLTTSEQILSG

-183 DNGVICIDHNN
+183 DNGVICIDRNN

-236 KAFTLIPQTED
+236 KAFSLIPQTQD

-288 KTNLSRTKVGS
+288 KTNLNNTKVGS

-322 HKSQF
+322 HKSRF

-340 GDECVMAVHQTADG
+340 GDECVMAVHPTADG
-354 ILWVGT
+354 TLWVGT

-399 ENKRLWIGSYTKGCG
+399 ENRRLWIGSYTKGCG
-414 WVDTETG
+414 WVDTGTG

-488 LSRNGKTLYIGTSM
+488 LSRNGKILYIGTSM

-524 ENNNVTGIKEDKKGR
+524 ENNNVTGIKEDRKGR
-539 LWIGG
+539 LWVGG

-552 RKGKTQITSYTT
+552 RKGETRITSYTT
-564 EQGLPSSSIADIQ
+564 AQGLPSSSIADIQ
-577 EDKTGKLWISTKKGL
+577 EDKTGKMWISTKKGL

-605 YANDGLQSNEFCEGV
+605 YANDGLQSNEFSDGV
-620 SLCLSDNRLLFGGMQ
+620 SLSLSDNRLLFGGMQ

-656 SAMEI
+656 SALEI

-746 IQATLNGAHSKVK
+746 IQATLNGAQSKVK

-798 QDKLDLQKHIHAEE
+798 QDKLDLQKHKHAEE

-841 LMAEDN
+841 LMSEDN

-852 AIYATIRRNA
+852 AIYATIKRNA

-887 QETDIVGFINEICS
+887 QETNIVGFINEICS

-949 NGKNVVIGLEHDSK
+949 NGKNVVIGLTKDNEK
-963 NMRIYVSNDGQQI
+963 FQIFVSNDGQQI
-976 PEDQLEKIFM
+976 AEDQLEKIFM

-1013 QHGTIHAENVPGGC
+1013 QHGTIHAENLPGGC
-1027 KFVIELPLGYAH
+1027 KFVVELPLGNSH
-1039 LTKEEIMEKVQKQ
+1039 LNSEELAVISEERPNVEQQHVAAEEETSEQQATPDTEAVTGCGPTTK
-1052 ESSTAE
+1052 
-1058 TQNENDITSTG
+1058 N
-1069 ENANGTLPEAPEEN
+1069 
-1083 AEQTGNTEKEENT
+1083 
-1096 GNADNTAN
+1096 
-1104 AEDTG
+1104 
-1109 KAPKKQV
+1109 
-1116 KPKLQTIV
+1116 KLQTIV
-1124 IAEDDDEIRQYIAQ
+1124 IAEDDDEIRQYVAQ
-1138 TLSSTFRVLICAD
+1138 SLESTFRVLAFTN
-1151 GAEALPVV
+1151 GAEALPVI
-1159 QKELPALVITDVMMP
+1159 QKELPAVVITDVMMP
-1174 RMDGNELC
+1174 CMDGNELC

-1250 ESQNDKVEKLEITTP
+1250 ESQSDKVENLEVTTP
-1265 DQKLMTKIM
+1265 DQKLMVKIM
-1274 DVINANISNSD
+1274 DVINHNISNSD

-1291 AQSVGLSRVHLHR
+1291 AQEVGLSRVHLHR

-1317 IRNIRMQQAAKLLEE
+1317 IRNIRMQQAAKLLDE

-1354 MFKKMYGQTPRDYMK
+1354 MFKKMYGQTPREYMQK
-1369 DK
+1369 K

>member
-1 MNSMMMKLRIA
+1 MKLRIINSVIA
-12 VVAMTA
+12 LYMTMA
-18 WLATTAYAQMGIL
+18 AHAQMGIL

-92 GHIYVCQANSIQV
+92 GHIYVCLANSIQV
-105 IVNDKLLTVTEDGKT
+105 IVNDKLLTVTEGGKAKT
-120 KNCFVSHA
+120 CFVSHA

-139 TSGLGLHRI
+139 TSGLGLHQI
-148 TGLTTSEQILSS
+148 TGLTTSEQILSG

-183 DNGVICIDHNN
+183 DNGVICIDRNN

-236 KAFTLIPQTED
+236 KAFSLIPQTQD

-288 KTNLSRTKVGS
+288 KTNLSNTKVGS

-307 IWLGLFQKGLFVQMN
+307 IWLGLFQKGLFVLMN
-322 HKSQF
+322 HKSRF

-340 GDECVMAVHQTADG
+340 GDECVMAVHKTADG
-354 ILWVGT
+354 TLWVGT

-399 ENKRLWIGSYTKGCG
+399 ENRRLWIGSYTKGCG
-414 WVDTETG
+414 WVDTGTG

-488 LSRNGKTLYIGTSM
+488 LSRNGKILYIGTSM

-524 ENNNVTGIKEDKKGR
+524 ENNNVTGIKEDRKGR
-539 LWIGG
+539 LWVGG

-552 RKGKTQITSYTT
+552 RKGKITSYTT
-564 EQGLPSSSIADIQ
+564 AQGLPSSSIADIQ
-577 EDKTGKLWISTKKGL
+577 EDKTGKMWISTKKGL

-605 YANDGLQSNEFCEGV
+605 YANDGLQSNEFSDGV
-620 SLCLSDNRLLFGGMQ
+620 SLSLSDNRLLFGGMQ

-656 SAMEI
+656 SALEI
-661 GSTIVRA
+661 GSTIVRT

-746 IQATLNGAHSKVK
+746 IQATLNGAQSKVK

-798 QDKLDLQKHIHAEE
+798 QDKLDLQKHKHAEE

-841 LMAEDN
+841 LMSEDN

-852 AIYATIRRNA
+852 AIYATIKRNA

-887 QETDIVGFINEICS
+887 QETNIVGFINEICS

-949 NGKNVVIGLEHDSK
+949 NGKNVVIGLTKDNEKFH
-963 NMRIYVSNDGQQI
+963 IFVSNDGQQI
-976 PEDQLEKIFM
+976 AEDQLEKIFM

-1013 QHGTIHAENVPGGC
+1013 QHGTIHAENLPGGC
-1027 KFVIELPLGYAH
+1027 KFVVELPLGNSH
-1039 LTKEEIMEKVQKQ
+1039 LNSEELAVISEERPNVEQQ
-1052 ESSTAE
+1052 HVAAE
-1058 TQNENDITSTG
+1058 EETSEQQATPDTEAVTG
-1069 ENANGTLPEAPEEN
+1069 CGPTTLKN
-1083 AEQTGNTEKEENT
+1083 
-1096 GNADNTAN
+1096 
-1104 AEDTG
+1104 
-1109 KAPKKQV
+1109 
-1116 KPKLQTIV
+1116 KLQTIV
-1124 IAEDDDEIRQYIAQ
+1124 IAEDDDEIRQYVAQ
-1138 TLSSTFRVLICAD
+1138 SLESTFRVLAFTN
-1151 GAEALPVV
+1151 GAEALPVI
-1159 QKELPALVITDVMMP
+1159 QKELPAVVITDVMMP
-1174 RMDGNELC
+1174 CMDGNELC

-1250 ESQNDKVEKLEITTP
+1250 ESQSDKVENLEVTTP
-1265 DQKLMTKIM
+1265 DQKLMVKIM
-1274 DVINANISNSD
+1274 DVINHNISNSD

-1291 AQSVGLSRVHLHR
+1291 AQEVGLSRVHLHR

-1317 IRNIRMQQAAKLLEE
+1317 IRNIRMQQAAKLLDE

-1354 MFKKMYGQTPRDYMK
+1354 MFKKMYGQTPREYMQK
-1369 DK
+1369 K